1 MKSSNS
7 RLSSLQKLTHQPG
20 TSDSV
25 QIMSTERCAELM
37 VVSMANNL
45 DEVWIARE
53 PALLMAYSNQ
63 YFPNLYRWYVF
74 RAISRIFKTTKT
86 VNFRDDLFST
96 KRRQRIT
103 TRTQKGYKGQ
113 SITRNAMC
121 HVSTFWREHPPP
133 RVRRRG

>member
-1 MKSSNS
+1 M
-7 RLSSLQKLTHQPG
+7 
-20 TSDSV
+20 
-25 QIMSTERCAELM
+25 
-37 VVSMANNL
+37 
-45 DEVWIARE
+45 
-53 PALLMAYSNQ
+53 
-63 YFPNLYRWYVF
+63 F

-121 HVSTFWREHPPP
+121 HVSTFWREQPHLKDLPVHVRSQRGLDIVENPGINLAQNWADP
-133 RVRRRG
+133 RKLLTSD